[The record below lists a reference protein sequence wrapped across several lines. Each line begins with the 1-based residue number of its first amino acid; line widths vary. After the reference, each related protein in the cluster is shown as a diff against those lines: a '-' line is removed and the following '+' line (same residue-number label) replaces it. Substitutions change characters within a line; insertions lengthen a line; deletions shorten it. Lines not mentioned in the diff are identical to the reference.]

1 MINVLYIGDSASTL
15 SETEKEQ
22 YLDKCL
28 EKYPQF
34 HLLDNEKCFIKNLLI
49 LISYYIN
56 CVLLE
61 EESSSFTFVTLLNF
75 CVPNNIN
82 TSSFIHLVE
91 YAIKN
96 EDGSLSEK
104 EKSRLEKYLSSIKDE
119 YSKEKV
125 LLMLQVIQ
133 LDCALNP
140 ECSQVVYNIVNT
152 AVIRCCTGNDKIAD
166 EIYSQVRE
174 SSYKPVYL
182 EFSNHYEELLK
193 HSTKIDDSLI
203 EYAYQKYDK
212 LPLHIRNKIERFNFQ
227 ICLSYQL
234 ECDKKEY
241 RKLGST
247 HFCGDDIRVWLN
259 ADKIFIDISIYHELG
274 HVIDYV
280 YKNHQGIHSENN
292 GAWTIIYQMDKQKF
306 FDGKVKDNKE
316 YKELYEYGISNETE
330 YFACAFAEYIENPEK
345 LRELV
350 PDTYYYLEAM
360 LSY

>member
-28 EKYPQF
+28 DKYPQF
-34 HLLDNEKCFIKNLLI
+34 HLLESEKGFIKNLLI

-56 CVLLE
+56 YVLVE
-61 EESSSFTFVTLLNF
+61 EESSAFTFATLLNF
-75 CVPNNIN
+75 CASCNKN

-96 EDGSLSEK
+96 EDGSLPEEEK
-104 EKSRLEKYLSSIKDE
+104 NRLEKYLDRIRDD
-119 YSKEKV
+119 YCKEKV
-125 LLMLQVIQ
+125 LLMLQVVQ

-152 AVIRCCTGNDKIAD
+152 AVIRCCMGNDKIAD
-166 EIYSQVRE
+166 EIYNQVRE

-193 HSTKIDDSLI
+193 HSATIDDGLI
-203 EYAYQKYDK
+203 EYAYKKYDI
-212 LPLHIRNKIERFNFQ
+212 LTLHIRNKIERFNFQ

-234 ECDKKEY
+234 ECEKKEY

-247 HFCGDDIRVWLN
+247 HFYGDDIRVWLN
-259 ADKIFIDISIYHELG
+259 AHEAIIDLSIYHELG

-280 YKNHQGIHSENN
+280 YKNNNGIHSESN
-292 GAWTIIYQMDKQKF
+292 GAWTIIYKMDKQKF
-306 FDGKVKDNKE
+306 FDGKIKDNKE

-330 YFACAFAEYIENPEK
+330 YFACAFAEYIENPER
-345 LRELV
+345 LREIV
-350 PDTYYYLEAM
+350 PDTYYYLDAL